1 MAEEIPVDPSL
12 AAPVR
17 APLSGL
23 RLDELLGEVQDRLAE
38 IVRTRDRLQG
48 LLDAVLAV
56 AAGLELDTTLRRIVT
71 AATELVDARY
81 GALGVLGPGGGI
93 SRFVHVGIDEE
104 TRAKMGDLP
113 QGRGL
118 LGQLIHDPRPLRL
131 ADLTAHRASVG
142 FPPHHPP
149 MRTFLGVPVLVREEV
164 FGNLYLTEKREGE
177 FTADD
182 EVVVRALAAAAGIAV
197 DNARLFEQTRLRQ
210 RWLEASSEITTEL
223 LSGAATEDA
232 LRLIARRALE
242 LARADCAVIVL
253 RGPGAGPGAGPGRVA
268 ASAGDPDTDALDSPV
283 AANLP
288 LVSEVLTGGAPVL
301 SSDLLADAEPDLDPD
316 RPDSPAPDDV
326 DGDEDCGDGD
336 GGQPH
341 PLAGWGPALA
351 VPLVSDR
358 AGASATG
365 VPAGVVLALRRRGGE
380 PFLPGEVPL
389 LASFADQAA
398 IALELAAKHHA
409 QRELDVLADRDRI
422 ARDLHDHVI
431 QRLFATGLGLQGTLR
446 RSADPEV
453 RRRIQQAVEQLDQTV
468 REIRTSIFDL
478 HTPAG
483 AEETSLRRRLLDVV
497 SEASAGGD
505 MTPAV
510 RVSGPVDTLVP
521 PELGQ
526 HAVAVLREAVS
537 NAVRH
542 GRASTVDVIVDAG
555 DDLVLEVVDDG
566 VGIDPAVARSGLRNL
581 EQRATECGGTFTVR
595 PEPGGGTRLRWQ
607 APLK

>member
-1 MAEEIPVDPSL
+1 MAREIPVEPSGD
-12 AAPVR
+12 APVH
-17 APLSGL
+17 ATLSGL

-56 AAGLELDTTLRRIVT
+56 AAGLELETTLQRIVT

-81 GALGVLGPGGGI
+81 GALGVLGAGGGI

-104 TRAKMGDLP
+104 TRARMGHLP
-113 QGRGL
+113 EGRGL
-118 LGQLIHDPRPLRL
+118 LGQLIRDPRPLRL
-131 ADLTAHRASVG
+131 ADLTAHAASVG
-142 FPPHHPP
+142 FPANHPP
-149 MRTFLGVPVLVREEV
+149 MRTFLGVPVRVRDEV

-242 LARADCAVIVL
+242 LARADCALIVL
-253 RGPGAGPGAGPGRVA
+253 RPAGQEGCWRVA
-268 ASAGDPDTDALDSPV
+268 AHAGDLDADVLGGPVTTD
-283 AANLP
+283 LP
-288 LVSEVLTGGAPVL
+288 LVAEVLTGGAPVL
-301 SSDLLADAEPDLDPD
+301 AADLL
-316 RPDSPAPDDV
+316 PDD
-326 DGDEDCGDGD
+326 GDRG
-336 GGQPH
+336 H

-358 AGASATG
+358 AGATTSG
-365 VPAGVVLALRRRGGE
+365 VPAGVVLALRRRGAE
-380 PFLPGEVPL
+380 PFLPDEVPL

-446 RSADPEV
+446 RSADAEV

-478 HTPAG
+478 HTPPSE
-483 AEETSLRRRLLDVV
+483 EETSLRRRLLDVI
-497 SEASAGGD
+497 SEASGD
-505 MTPAV
+505 GDLTPAV

-521 PELGQ
+521 AELGQ

-542 GRASTVDVIVDAG
+542 ARASTVDVIVDAG

-581 EQRATECGGTFTVR
+581 EQRANECGGGFTVR

-607 APLK
+607 APLR